1 MSEDVQ
7 VVCPE
12 CEHINL
18 DKFVFE
24 SETIEQLGFISSEE
38 KAGAEEWAGDGLCLN
53 PTCIEEWCEKRN
65 LDSRFKMGVPLITPE
80 PKHDDVVVPDY
91 ETVYK
96 CEECDIGE
104 YRFNPATNNHLCDN
118 PFCGSVRF
126 DLEQTTTSKSG
137 GVLGDQGYEFRA
149 MYMKALEERSEV
161 VEPPYLF
168 DKAPNPFFQKQ
179 KKANVK
185 LEEEEFHTSQK
196 RSLSW
201 FRCLHHHLKPLEDLK
216 GTRFQKIVLSAYMDK
231 TLELQH
237 IEPLWMYA
245 QRGKLGGELKSA
257 FTIFEKNP
265 ELFSELI
272 EKKKHT
278 LQPNR
283 ASIQCVYGLIKALL
297 PWPSDRIE
305 DEAII
310 MEAFNVLKKLSS
322 KGYIEQMNKYN
333 LLESRY
339 SFNGKIQIP
348 IGLIECICIINAV
361 ENHSGIDK
369 FGIDVK
375 NAIFPNRSER
385 EHWKSI
391 MNSKGQQFV
400 DVVLPKLVSNYL
412 LRE

>member
-1 MSEDVQ
+1 
-7 VVCPE
+7 
-12 CEHINL
+12 
-18 DKFVFE
+18 
-24 SETIEQLGFISSEE
+24 
-38 KAGAEEWAGDGLCLN
+38 
-53 PTCIEEWCEKRN
+53 
-65 LDSRFKMGVPLITPE
+65 MGVPLITPE
-80 PKHDDVVVPDY
+80 PKHDDSVVADY
-91 ETVYK
+91 ETVHK

-104 YRFNPATNNHLCDN
+104 YRFNPATINHICDN

-137 GVLGDQGYEFRA
+137 GVLGDQGYGFRA
-149 MYMKALEERSEV
+149 RYMKALAERSEV

-168 DKAPNPFFQKQ
+168 DKAPNPFFQQQ

-185 LEEEEFHTSQK
+185 LEKEEFHTSQK

-201 FRCLHHHLKPLEDLK
+201 FKCLHHHLKPLEDLK
-216 GTRFQKIVLSAYMDK
+216 GTMFQKIVLSVYMDK
-231 TLELQH
+231 TLELHH

-245 QRGKLGGELKSA
+245 QRAKLGGELKSA
-257 FTIFEKNP
+257 FTIFENNP
-265 ELFSELI
+265 GLFSELI
-272 EKKKHT
+272 EKKLHV
-278 LQPNR
+278 LQPNKT
-283 ASIQCVYGLIKALL
+283 SIECVYALIKSLL
-297 PWPSDRIE
+297 PWPSGRIK

-310 MEAFNVLKKLSS
+310 MEASNVLRKLRS
-322 KGYIEQMNKYN
+322 KGYIEQLKKYN
-333 LLESRY
+333 LIVPTY

-391 MNSKGQQFV
+391 MTSTGQQFV

-412 LRE
+412 FLE